1 MKRTRVGG
9 CRRTLWRFCCLSL
22 VVLAWILMGQISA
35 RAQSVPLEEVKIN
48 RPRRAEAPEM
58 TETETVKESNLN
70 TVPATGKKHEGSGE
84 AVRHTRNAGGAA
96 ASTKKD
102 SLPRLTLR
110 GLGPIKIGMT
120 LAEARAAT
128 SGPLKSEYIDG
139 DACFYV
145 TPTDMPKGI
154 SYMVTEGRISRIDI
168 FSSAYASLSGAR
180 IGQTQEQLMAMY
192 KGKLKKTRHTYIEEG
207 FYLTFVPQDAEDQ
220 QYRMVFDTDGK
231 HVLGIRA
238 GKLPEVEFVEGC
250 L

>member
-1 MKRTRVGG
+1 
-9 CRRTLWRFCCLSL
+9 
-22 VVLAWILMGQISA
+22 MGQISA
-35 RAQSVPLEEVKIN
+35 RAQSLPLEEVKIN

-70 TVPATGKKHEGSGE
+70 TVPATGKKQEDSGE

-96 ASTKKD
+96 ASVKKD

-120 LAEARAAT
+120 LAEARKAL
-128 SGPLKSEYIDG
+128 SDPLKLEYAGSED
-139 DACFYV
+139 CFYT
-145 TPTDMPKGI
+145 TPSNMPEGI
-154 SYMVTEGRISRIDI
+154 AFMVTDGCISRIEI
-168 FSSAYASLSGAR
+168 SSPAYASLSGAR
-180 IGQTQEQLMAMY
+180 VGQTQEQLMAMY